1 MTPDEPT
8 PAPAPDANPPKK
20 PRKTPQII
28 DQKIQDQI
36 TIAEACFT
44 VPAEDAVI
52 LAALVDRGWDGH
64 SALGQSLVICHNLIG
79 DITGKRL
86 TKKTLTAAEL
96 AAKTEL
102 NVALNPIIVAARD
115 KYPKGSAERA
125 SYGHGQDLDGA
136 PTAALLDLAAFA
148 FAQLR
153 GATPDDTLPGLKPA
167 EIAALDTLHKKYKD
181 ADWAQTKAQRTAE
194 QALELLKLE
203 VEDTLIPL
211 RRKCQARAELAFP
224 HTDKKNRIT
233 RKSLH
238 LPPDK
243 RATD

>member
-8 PAPAPDANPPKK
+8 PAPKADAKPSKK
-20 PRKTPQII
+20 ARKTPQII

-44 VPAEDAVI
+44 IPAEDAVI
-52 LAALVDRGWDGH
+52 LAALVDRGWEGH
-64 SALGQSLVICHNLIG
+64 SALGQSLVNCHNFIG
-79 DITGKRL
+79 EITGKRL
-86 TKKTLTAAEL
+86 TTKTRTAAEL

-102 NVALNPIIVAARD
+102 TVALNPIIVAARD
-115 KYPKGSAERA
+115 KYPKGSDERT
-125 SYGHGQDLDGA
+125 SYGHGQDLDSA
-136 PTAALLDLAAFA
+136 TRTLLDLAAFA
-148 FAQLR
+148 FAQLS
-153 GATPDDTLPGLKPA
+153 GTTPKDTLPGLKPA
-167 EIAALDTLHKKYKD
+167 EIAVLGTLHKKYKD
-181 ADWAQTKAQRTAE
+181 ADWAQTKARRTAE

-243 RATD
+243 RAID